1 MNTKKK
7 TLAVLFGGHSSEYE
21 VSLQSAAAVL
31 EAVDTER
38 FDPLPI
44 GITKDGN
51 WHHYL
56 GTYSAI
62 AGTWV
67 DDPMLLRPAAFSPSR
82 GAPGFWELHNGKW
95 MLRRIDLAFPVLH
108 GKNGEDG
115 TVQGL
120 FELSGIPLVGCG
132 TLASALCMDKDR
144 AHKLVSLAGIAVPK
158 SVVLEENTAETRQK
172 ILDTLSFPVFVKPV
186 RAGSSF
192 GVTRVESRDALGTAV
207 DAAFRY
213 DSSVIVEEAA
223 PGFEVGCAVLG
234 TDTLTV
240 GRTDEIEL
248 SGGFFDFEEKYTL
261 KTSRIHMPARVDAA
275 TELRIQEAAKT
286 IYRALGCSLPHA
298 FRRVGVQRGEHDPRP
313 HRAQPLPQ
321 HDERDR
327 PVVSADDRPA
337 AGVVRMSIR
346 EKIIDYSRGNDLSRF
361 WRLYRRQQCAKSGF
375 RRDVLTFLMS
385 RCAAR
390 HGGYIGPDAVIRGV
404 PSLPHGLHGVFISR
418 YAVIGAN
425 CRIYQNVTIGEI
437 AGKAPEIGDGCLI
450 GAGAVLVGGIRV
462 GPGAKIGAGAV
473 VHTDVPAG
481 ATVVSPGAR
490 IIERREP

>member
-62 AGTWV
+62 AAGTWV
-67 DDPMLLRPAAFSPSR
+67 DDPTLLRPAAFSPSR
-82 GAPGFWELHNGKW
+82 GAPGFWELHNGEW

-213 DSSVIVEEAA
+213 DSSVIVEEAV

-234 TDTLTV
+234 TN
-240 GRTDEIEL
+240 
-248 SGGFFDFEEKYTL
+248 TL

-286 IYRALGCSLPHA
+286 IYRALGCSGFA
-298 FRRVGVQRGEHDPRP
+298 RVDLFLTPSGELVFNEVNTIPGLTAH
-313 HRAQPLPQ
+313 
-321 HDERDR
+321 
-327 PVVSADDRPA
+327 
-337 AGVVRMSIR
+337 
-346 EKIIDYSRGNDLSRF
+346 SRF
-361 WRLYRRQQCAKSGF
+361 PNMMKGIGLSFPQMIDRL
-375 RRDVLTFLMS
+375 L
-385 RCAAR
+385 
-390 HGGYIGPDAVIRGV
+390 
-404 PSLPHGLHGVFISR
+404 GLYV
-418 YAVIGAN
+418 
-425 CRIYQNVTIGEI
+425 
-437 AGKAPEIGDGCLI
+437 
-450 GAGAVLVGGIRV
+450 
-462 GPGAKIGAGAV
+462 
-473 VHTDVPAG
+473 
-481 ATVVSPGAR
+481 
-490 IIERREP
+490 